1 MTIET
6 KYNIG
11 DEVWFMEDNKA
22 CSRVI
27 EAINVTHYGENLTIL
42 RYGYYLHPES
52 SDERLY
58 WLDQHERDLYPNK
71 EELLKSL

>member
-22 CSRVI
+22 RSRVI
-27 EAINVTHYGENLTIL
+27 WAIKVTHYGENLTVL
-42 RYGYYLHPES
+42 NYGYYLPPECA
-52 SDERLY
+52 DERLY
-58 WLDQHERDLYPNK
+58 WF
-71 EELLKSL
+71 